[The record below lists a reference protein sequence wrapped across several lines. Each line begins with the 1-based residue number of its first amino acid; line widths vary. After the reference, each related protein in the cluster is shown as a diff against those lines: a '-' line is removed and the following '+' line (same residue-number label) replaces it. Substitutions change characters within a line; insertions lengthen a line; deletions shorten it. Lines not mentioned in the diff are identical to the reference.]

1 MDLSFL
7 QILWFILITV
17 LWIGYVTLEGFGFG
31 TGMLLGVLPRN
42 EKERRLQLNTIGP
55 HWDGN
60 EVFLLT
66 AGGATF
72 AAFPE
77 WYATMFSG
85 MYMALVLVLVL
96 LIVRICAIEWRG
108 KINSDAWRG
117 AWDKA
122 LIAVSWLAALVWG
135 VAFGNLVQGM
145 EIRVGYYDQAGVSD
159 SFVEAGTANV
169 DAALAEGAQHFL
181 TGGFLS
187 LFTPFTILAGIVVVL
202 LFLTH
207 GALWLA
213 LKTTGDY
220 SVRARELAK
229 KLSFASTAVTA
240 VWAIWAYLAY
250 RTEWWSII
258 PLALAAVGLIVSTVL
273 VQQNKEKASFFASVA
288 GIAFAV
294 VCIFGHIY
302 PYALKSSV
310 DPAYHLTLEQAS
322 ATAPTQTV
330 MTIAAVIFVPIVLV
344 YTAWSY
350 LRFSKRIGVENLSDE
365 PAGLHPDKIR
375 QFETA

>member
-17 LWIGYVTLEGFGFG
+17 LWIGYVALEGFGFG
-31 TGMLLGVLPRN
+31 VGMLLKILPKN
-42 EKERRLQLNTIGP
+42 EKERRLALNTIGP

-96 LIVRICAIEWRG
+96 LVIRISALEWR
-108 KINSDAWRG
+108 KAINSDAWRNT
-117 AWDKA
+117 WDNLHFGVA
-122 LIAVSWLAALVWG
+122 WLASLVWG

-145 EIRVGYYDQAGVSD
+145 KIQVGEYESVAGEFVAASPD
-159 SFVEAGTANV
+159 SVDTA
-169 DAALAEGAQHFL
+169 LSETAQHYL
-181 TGGFLS
+181 TGGFWS
-187 LFTPFTILAGIVVVL
+187 LFTPFTIVAGLVVVL

-213 LKTTGDY
+213 IKTRGDFQN
-220 SVRARELAK
+220 RAVALAK
-229 KLSFASTAVTA
+229 KLSFASTGLTA
-240 VWAIWAYLAY
+240 VWAVWAYLAY
-250 RTEWWSII
+250 RTAWWSII
-258 PLALAAVGLIVSTVL
+258 PLALAAVALIASTLLIQKGKDVP
-273 VQQNKEKASFFASVA
+273 AFFSSFA
-288 GIAFAV
+288 GSAFAV
-294 VCIFGHIY
+294 VFILSEVF
-302 PYALKSSV
+302 PYALKSSI
-310 DPAYHLTLEQAS
+310 DDAYSLTLVQAS

-330 MTIAAVIFVPIVLV
+330 MTIAAVIFVPIVLA
-344 YTAWSY
+344 YTIWGY
-350 LRFSKRIGVENLSDE
+350 LKFSRRVGVENVADE
-365 PAGLHPDKIR
+365 PAGLDFAKVR
-375 QFETA
+375 EFETTQ